1 MQTLWF
7 GKHTL
12 INESAPKMRCHHA
25 SSTLSSRGIGSHP
38 TRMDCNCTRAYSH
51 INTHDPTPSI
61 HKQNPNGP
69 HTNTGSCVCVCTRS
83 MLLCCFGCVL
93 SVGIN
98 LNDFTL
104 NYTVRV
110 CCASVRTHTVMH
122 ARHHLSV
129 IIIYTIKKRR
139 RPLVTV
145 FVPHIF
151 CRRPIDERTL
161 GACVARLFDPF
172 G

>member
-1 MQTLWF
+1 MQTLSGSANIHLSMNPHQWC
-7 GKHTL
+7 GVITHHRL
-12 INESAPKMRCHHA
+12 CRRVESVPIQLEWIVIAHEL
-25 SSTLSSRGIGSHP
+25 TDI
-38 TRMDCNCTRAYSH
+38 Y
-51 INTHDPTPSI
+51 THDPTPSI

-83 MLLCCFGCVL
+83 MLICCFGCVL